1 VAEIQQIT
9 SNSRLKL
16 ETEPKI
22 AVSLEREL
30 VTFEFV
36 QIIKIN
42 SRFSKRIFPNR
53 KKKLKIMEQSG
64 RSDDG
69 SVATNIEPLLSS
81 LEVDLSNARL
91 SMPPSCCIFETP
103 SILLRHRE
111 NAFLPNGFSIGP
123 RYHGKENLAATG
135 KIKIK
140 YLKGL
145 LSRVITYKSPGTM
158 SEEDSKSEQQKI
170 LTDCIAIV
178 KSIEKK
184 ASNCYAE
191 HDYAAELGDEFVKL
205 LVLDACFII
214 ELFRK
219 HAGEIAIEQD
229 DPIFSTSFRLQY
241 LHHDLI
247 LLGNQIPWLSLVL
260 TSEEIKNNPGSG
272 WQPIHSVTRL
282 KEAGVKFVKVESN
295 RILDIKFKN
304 GSLEIPS
311 LLIQET
317 TETILRNL
325 IAYEQCLPNCRPIF
339 TCYAKLLDNLID
351 TTNDMDILCKK
362 EIFDNWLSPEDAT
375 QFFNKLYNDTYV
387 KEFYYSKLCD
397 DLNRHCKRG
406 WPRWRAYYVQNYFT
420 KPWAI
425 AAQIYAVIMFVLTLW
440 QTYIKKG

>member
-1 VAEIQQIT
+1 
-9 SNSRLKL
+9 
-16 ETEPKI
+16 
-22 AVSLEREL
+22 
-30 VTFEFV
+30 
-36 QIIKIN
+36 
-42 SRFSKRIFPNR
+42 
-53 KKKLKIMEQSG
+53 MEQSG
-64 RSDDG
+64 RSDDS

-170 LTDCIAIV
+170 LTDCIATV

-184 ASNCYAE
+184 ASDCYAE
-191 HDYAAELGDEFVKL
+191 HDYAAELGGEFVKL

-219 HAGEIAIEQD
+219 YAGEIAKEQD

-247 LLGNQIPWLSLVL
+247 LLGNQIPWFVLETLFEKTKHPAETKPLVELALHFFANVFSSRPLPKETNLFRDQDIKHILDLLRLSLVL